1 MAKFLQWNING
12 VNTHYEDLK
21 VLVQDHEPKIFA
33 LQETLRSSF
42 SFAGY
47 TIYHKRENTNARGV
61 SLMIDD
67 SLVSSE
73 VVLQTN
79 LEAIAARV
87 TVCNKAYTF
96 CNLYLS
102 PSKAYSKS
110 SIENVLDQL
119 PRPVVLMGDFNAHHP
134 LWGSASS
141 SERGS
146 WSRTFSILALL
157 YVLDGDKYRLQNV

>member
-1 MAKFLQWNING
+1 MAKFLHWNLNG
-12 VNTHYEDLK
+12 INTHYEDLK
-21 VLVQDHEPKIFA
+21 LLIHEYQPKIVA
-33 LQETLRSSF
+33 LQETLQDSF

-47 TIYHKRENTNARGV
+47 NMYHKKETTNARGI
-61 SLMIDD
+61 SLMIDN

-87 TVCNKAYTF
+87 TVCKKTYTF

-102 PSKAYSKS
+102 PSKTYSKA
-110 SIENVLDQL
+110 SIEDILDQL
-119 PRPVVLMGDFNAHHP
+119 PCPVVLMGDFNAHHP

-141 SERGS
+141 SVLSLMSNAGS
-146 WSRTFSILALL
+146 EKGEAL
-157 YVLDGDKYRLQNV
+157 QTI